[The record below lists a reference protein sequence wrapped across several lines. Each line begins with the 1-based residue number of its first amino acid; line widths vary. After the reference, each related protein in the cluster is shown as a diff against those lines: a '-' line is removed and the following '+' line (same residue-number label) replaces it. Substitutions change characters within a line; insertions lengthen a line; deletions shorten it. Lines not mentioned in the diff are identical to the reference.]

1 MLQTTVSKW
10 VFWPH
15 DLVIGLR
22 DDTEIAERNN
32 GEKASELR
40 SIHQPHEDQTV
51 VLPPKP
57 TPPLTELR
65 VPPSPPSMPLK
76 EVKVEAPL
84 ATATPSSPLL
94 RTQMASSAIAV
105 VATHREA
112 VFPAKLIIQITPGE
126 EHLAV
131 YEFERVLAET
141 GLYYL
146 AGGQLARLVPFQGS
160 MQCEVVNSQTLY
172 VVGSEMIEWQ
182 RLNPKGEWVTCNP
195 PHHLLNTLIYSQDR
209 KHLKTLTGIA
219 HQPYFDASEQLVTT
233 PGFNAATGIYA
244 SFGANDYAIAAPLKE
259 DAQRS
264 LMALK
269 AELEE
274 FEFEKPED
282 RSAALCAMLTA
293 VIRPGLPLAPAF
305 NFNAPSSG
313 SGKSFLAGLVVLFAT
328 PLHPY
333 VTSYPTTASE
343 AIKVILAM
351 LLEKPP
357 VILFDDMQT
366 DWKPFGAINKALTS
380 QTTTERLLGK
390 SGTATART
398 NSLFLGTGNNT
409 GPIKDMRRRVVTVRL
424 AAKSSLRTFEQN
436 PHKRIS
442 KHRSSY
448 VGFALT
454 IMQAF
459 LLHGERDDTLTSIG
473 SYEDWSR
480 FCREPLIWLGE
491 PDPAS
496 SLINQVRDN
505 TDTEAL
511 SVLLKQ
517 WRNTYHDDSVTVREL
532 IADARTKP
540 RLQEIIDELLVV
552 ERGASPPHL
561 LGQYLKRN
569 RGVRVNGLR
578 IEDGES
584 SERKA
589 WRVLTDYE

>member
-1 MLQTTVSKW
+1 MV
-10 VFWPH
+10 
-15 DLVIGLR
+15 LR
-22 DDTEIAERNN
+22 PNP
-32 GEKASELR
+32 S
-40 SIHQPHEDQTV
+40 
-51 VLPPKP
+51 PPP
-57 TPPLTELR
+57 SNLR
-65 VPPSPPSMPLK
+65 VPPPPPSMPVK
-76 EVKVEAPL
+76 EVEGEAPL
-84 ATATPSSPLL
+84 AAATPPSPPL
-94 RTQMASSAIAV
+94 RTPMASSALAV
-105 VATHREA
+105 VAMHPEA
-112 VFPAKLIIQITPGE
+112 IFPVKLIVQMTPGE

-131 YEFERVLAET
+131 YEVERVLSET
-141 GLYYL
+141 GLYYVS
-146 AGGQLARLVPFQGS
+146 GGQLARLVPTQGS

-172 VVGSEMIEWQ
+172 VVLSEMIEWQ
-182 RLNPKGEWVTCNP
+182 RLSPKGEWVTCNP
-195 PHHLLNTLIYSQDR
+195 PHHLLNTLIHTQDR
-209 KHLKTLTGIA
+209 KHLQTLTGIA
-219 HQPYFDASEQLVTT
+219 HQPYFDANEQLVTT
-233 PGFNAATGIYA
+233 PGFNPTTGIYA
-244 SFGANDYAIAAPLKE
+244 SFGANAYAISAPSKE
-259 DAQRS
+259 DAQRG

-269 AELEE
+269 AELAE

-282 RSAALCAMLTA
+282 LSAALCAMLTA

-328 PLHPY
+328 PLRPY
-333 VTSYPTTASE
+333 VTSYPTSATE
-343 AIKVILAM
+343 ATKVILAM

-380 QTTTERLLGK
+380 HTTTERLLGK

-409 GPIKDMRRRVVTVRL
+409 GPIKDMRRRVVTARL
-424 AAKSSLRTFEQN
+424 AAKTSLRTFERS
-436 PHKRIS
+436 PHKQIA
-442 KHRSSY
+442 KHRSVY

-454 IMQAF
+454 IIQAF
-459 LLHGERDDTLTSIG
+459 LLHGKRDDTLTPIG

-496 SLINQVRDN
+496 SLINQVKDN
-505 TDTEAL
+505 TDNEAL
-511 SVLLKQ
+511 AVLLKL
-517 WRNTYHDDSVTVREL
+517 WRDLYHDESTTVREL
-532 IADARTKP
+532 ISDARRKP
-540 RLQEIIDELLVV
+540 KLQEIIDEILVV

-561 LGQYLKRN
+561 LGQYLKRH

-578 IEDGES
+578 IEDGQS